1 MKDNNPFE
9 KEIKVAILNHL
20 IEHNTI
26 TKNTTIINELVIDSF
41 SRRADLVVINNNKLI
56 AFEIKSEA
64 DSLVRLTGQVE
75 KYLFYFDK
83 IIVVSTKKHI
93 DKIVE
98 NVPDRVGLWEFN
110 NNDITIKHRGRTKNI
125 SEKKYFLDFL
135 KASDLKK
142 LSKKIDITLDYN
154 SKGKIKEKI
163 INSLNK
169 ISFNELKIFTI
180 ETLKKRYKLSSELF
194 ISNIL
199 LKNKVNSS
207 DFELLKSHTFKK
219 ENSKPTLNTLNNI
232 SSDDP
237 LLEKL
242 AKDSS
247 LPIFGSV
254 PQQIKKML

>member
-20 IEHNTI
+20 IEHSTI

-154 SKGKIKEKI
+154 SKG
-163 INSLNK
+163 
-169 ISFNELKIFTI
+169 
-180 ETLKKRYKLSSELF
+180 
-194 ISNIL
+194 
-199 LKNKVNSS
+199 
-207 DFELLKSHTFKK
+207 
-219 ENSKPTLNTLNNI
+219 
-232 SSDDP
+232 
-237 LLEKL
+237 
-242 AKDSS
+242 
-247 LPIFGSV
+247 
-254 PQQIKKML
+254 